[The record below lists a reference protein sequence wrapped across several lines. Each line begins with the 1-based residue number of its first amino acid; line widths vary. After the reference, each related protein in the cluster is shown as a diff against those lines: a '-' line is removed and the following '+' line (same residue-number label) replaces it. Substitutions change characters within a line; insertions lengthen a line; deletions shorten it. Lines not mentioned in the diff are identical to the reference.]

1 MGLHCSPNIDQ
12 FFTAVLKIG
21 TTVKHILHFH
31 YSKVTCKKG
40 YYGTKLPPSPF
51 LNKAIFCLQKA

>member
-1 MGLHCSPNIDQ
+1 MGLHCSPNTDQ

-40 YYGTKLPPSPF
+40 YYGTKLPPPPPF
-51 LNKAIFCLQKA
+51 PK